1 MAEWIR
7 HFFMNIENTTA
18 YILFD
23 GDCNLC
29 NRTVKFI
36 SKRNKNNRFTILSL
50 QSEKGKD
57 LQAQWKINSNIDSVI
72 LVKENSVYYE
82 SDAIIS
88 ILKDLNGPYRFIGHA
103 AALLPKKLRDILYRI
118 IARNRYRWFG
128 KSNSC

>member
-1 MAEWIR
+1 M
-7 HFFMNIENTTA
+7 HLENTIA

-57 LQAQWKINSNIDSVI
+57 LQAQLKINSNIDSVI

-82 SDAIIS
+82 SDAIVS
-88 ILKDLNGPYRFIGHA
+88 IFKDMNGPLRFIGHA
-103 AALLPKKLRDILYRI
+103 AALLPKKLITSANILFEKYK
-118 IARNRYRWFG
+118 N
-128 KSNSC
+128 N